1 MKSIRVS
8 IDFLV
13 EYDDTDPDAFNRARA
28 LVDEL
33 LNMEIEGDAVRIV
46 QTRSYS

>member
-8 IDFLV
+8 IDFLI
-13 EYDDTDPDAFNRARA
+13 EYDDEDPDAFTRARE
-28 LVDEL
+28 LMEEL
-33 LNMEIEGDAVRIV
+33 LSMEIEGDAVRIV